1 MVKWEQNKIELY
13 IFEKIMKIYRKE
25 SNMNKK
31 KPLYIFLGQ
40 TVLYFII
47 LLGLLYFFIYR
58 GQSQGSFIYN
68 EF

>member
-1 MVKWEQNKIELY
+1 MGARKNSNLY
-13 IFEKIMKIYRKE
+13 IRKKLLKIHRKE
-25 SNMNKK
+25 SKMNKK

-47 LLGLLYFFIYR
+47 LLGLLYFFSYL